1 MMRKESLENQTLT
14 DIESKKGQ
22 RKAVSSLSHFCK
34 WMEEWGKN
42 TNIAKNYKEQEI
54 MKSYDHLHAEGTQPI
69 EKN

>member
-1 MMRKESLENQTLT
+1 M
-14 DIESKKGQ
+14 
-22 RKAVSSLSHFCK
+22 SSLSHFCK